1 MMAIGLFERAVKV
14 VRHRNEPI
22 EEMQEFSR
30 AVRQMARADGRP
42 ASVLIEDAR
51 FLGSASKWLMQETVH
66 YYTRETAIGF
76 VLATLAECA

>member
-1 MMAIGLFERAVKV
+1 MAIGLFERARNV
-14 VRHRNEPI
+14 VRYQNEPI

-30 AVRQMARADGRP
+30 AIRQMAWEDGRP

-51 FLGSASKWLMQETVH
+51 FVRRASKWMTHETAH
-66 YYTRETAIGF
+66 YWTREGAIGF